1 MQRVNHLKQSP
12 LKVIPT
18 LESLRQ
24 VSQRP
29 DGRCEYEERPVAPRP
44 DQGRVNDE
52 NVMTYFVRAEETCDQ
67 IGWAP
72 SMSCRLTP
80 VRRTRAELVHVVF
93 RIRESRQTSMAPTRK
108 AAFLAVKLGV
118 VLGIGT
124 CRGTDGSQPA
134 AMFSSE
140 NFRCDERRLRVLPVP
155 LRPETPFLGEFGSG
169 VGGIQRPPWVEGSP
183 HFIVPNRA
191 NVAGNH
197 GLALMETRE

>member
-1 MQRVNHLKQSP
+1 
-12 LKVIPT
+12 
-18 LESLRQ
+18 
-24 VSQRP
+24 
-29 DGRCEYEERPVAPRP
+29 
-44 DQGRVNDE
+44 
-52 NVMTYFVRAEETCDQ
+52 MTYFVRAEETCDQ

-140 NFRCDERRLRVLPVP
+140 NFRCDERPSRTPSPAQTGNSLFGRSSGAGLAAFSG
-155 LRPETPFLGEFGSG
+155 RPGWKVHPTSSC
-169 VGGIQRPPWVEGSP
+169 Q
-183 HFIVPNRA
+183 IVPMS
-191 NVAGNH
+191 
-197 GLALMETRE
+197 LETMV